1 VDEIASDLSIGR
13 QEADGQSLEAD
24 HTGQDVRDLFQKNPG
39 CCGVLIVENGQLLGV
54 VSRATFL
61 RQMSRPFGPDVYSRR
76 PASYLLREVELD
88 PLVLPSEM
96 DVHEAVRRA
105 LQRPGDSAF
114 EPIVVRHPDGSL
126 RLLSATRLLLAQS
139 QLLAGAN
146 EIIRQQKRAA
156 DAASTAKGQFLANMS
171 HEIRTPMN
179 GIIGMV
185 DLLLE
190 TPLSDTQQEYLSM
203 VKTSADWLVTVIND
217 VLDFSKIEAGK
228 LDIEPLAFSLRS
240 MLEEWLKPLSF
251 RAMGKDLR
259 LNWHVNADIPDGV
272 VADPTRLRQILVNL
286 VGNAIKFTEHGGID
300 VEVKRLRVGNG
311 GSSPL
316 EAGQIVL
323 GFAVRDTGIGIP
335 PEALAKIFHEFEQV
349 DGSHSR
355 RFGGTG
361 LGLAISQRLCEMM
374 GGRIG
379 VESVLGQGSNFFFEL
394 PCGVATG
401 QETLATGIRETRMRV
416 ESGDGTRPR
425 ETPIRYGLRV
435 LVAEDNPVNQK
446 LVRLLLEKRR
456 HQIEMVDNGQAAVD
470 ACMAHEFDIA
480 LVDIQMP
487 ILDGLSATRIIRERQ
502 APLGR
507 HTPIVALT
515 AHAMKGDRE
524 RCLAAGMDGYVGKPL
539 VAAELYRTMDELAL
553 PESSRAAT
561 PTEPLPDSDQ
571 SGSDSN
577 SISAPMTA
585 DCVAA
590 PSRSASA
597 PQNGDHPRG
606 GPPADAVRADAMEEL
621 WKRALKHTGGDR
633 DLLAQMAVI
642 FLDSLPNT
650 LKQLRHAASE
660 GQPNVVRRLSHSIKG
675 SCGYF
680 AADEAFA
687 AASALEQSHADDRVA
702 ERLQVLE
709 QELERA
715 TPVIARFAGR

>member
-1 VDEIASDLSIGR
+1 VDEIASDLSIG
-13 QEADGQSLEAD
+13 QQGADGHLLEAD
-24 HTGQDVRDLFQKNPG
+24 HTGQDVRELFQRNPG

-114 EPIVVRHPDGSL
+114 EPIVVRQPDGSL

-139 QLLAGAN
+139 QLLAAAN
-146 EIIRQQKRAA
+146 EFIRQQKRVA

-203 VKTSADWLVTVIND
+203 VKTSADWLVTVVND

-259 LNWHVNADIPDGV
+259 LTWQVQADVPDGV

-286 VGNAIKFTEHGGID
+286 VGNAIKFTEQGGID
-300 VEVKRLRVGNG
+300 VEVTRLRAGKGDGIESGVGM
-311 GSSPL
+311 
-316 EAGQIVL
+316 IVV

-335 PEALAKIFHEFEQV
+335 PEALAKIFREFEQV

-374 GGRIG
+374 GGNIG
-379 VESVLGQGSNFFFEL
+379 VESILGKGSNFFFEL
-394 PCGVATG
+394 PCGVAAS
-401 QETLATGIRETRMRV
+401 QETLATGIRETRMRA
-416 ESGDGTRPR
+416 ESGNSAPGR
-425 ETPIRYGLRV
+425 EAPVRCGLRV

-456 HQIEMVDNGQAAVD
+456 HHVELVDNGQAAVD
-470 ACMAHEFDIA
+470 ACLATEYDIA
-480 LVDIQMP
+480 LLDIQMP
-487 ILDGLSATRIIRERQ
+487 ILDGLSATRAIRKHQE
-502 APLGR
+502 PLGR

-524 RCLAAGMDGYVGKPL
+524 RCLDAGMDGYVGKPI
-539 VAAELYRTMDELAL
+539 VAAELYRVMDELAL
-553 PESSRAAT
+553 PAAPEMEDLAASPPHPAGFGSEANSIAT
-561 PTEPLPDSDQ
+561 PNPGTPLATGNLESATSRDQ
-571 SGSDSN
+571 SAASDSFVHE
-577 SISAPMTA
+577 SAGA
-585 DCVAA
+585 QD
-590 PSRSASA
+590 
-597 PQNGDHPRG
+597 
-606 GPPADAVRADAMEEL
+606 EL
-621 WKRALKHTGGDR
+621 WNRALKHTGGDR
-633 DLLAQMAVI
+633 ELLAQMAAI
-642 FLDSLPNT
+642 FLDSLPDT
-650 LKQLRHAASE
+650 LKQLQRAASDR
-660 GQPNVVRRLSHSIKG
+660 QPNVVRRLSHSIKG

-680 AADEAFA
+680 AVDAAFA
-687 AASALEQSHADDRVA
+687 AAFALEQAYADDRVA
-702 ERLQVLE
+702 ERLLILE

-715 TPVIARFAGR
+715 KPLIARFAAR

>member
-24 HTGQDVRDLFQKNPG
+24 HTGQDVRELFQRNPG

-561 PTEPLPDSDQ
+561 PTEPVSDSDQ

-585 DCVAA
+585 DGVAA
-590 PSRSASA
+590 SSRSASA
-597 PQNGDHPRG
+597 PQNGGHPRG
-606 GPPADAVRADAMEEL
+606 GPPADAVRADAMDEL